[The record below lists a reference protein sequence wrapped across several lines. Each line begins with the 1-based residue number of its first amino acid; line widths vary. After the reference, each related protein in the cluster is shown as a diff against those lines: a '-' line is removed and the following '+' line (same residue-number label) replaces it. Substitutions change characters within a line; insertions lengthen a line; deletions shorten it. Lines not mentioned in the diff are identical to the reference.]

1 MTQIFAGRE
10 SGGGT
15 AVECSRKRW
24 RSVFVLNLNLN
35 LNLNPF
41 PGRVV
46 LPRRV
51 MIKIKIMMKNKIKR
65 GAAR

>member
-24 RSVFVLNLNLN
+24 RSVFVLN